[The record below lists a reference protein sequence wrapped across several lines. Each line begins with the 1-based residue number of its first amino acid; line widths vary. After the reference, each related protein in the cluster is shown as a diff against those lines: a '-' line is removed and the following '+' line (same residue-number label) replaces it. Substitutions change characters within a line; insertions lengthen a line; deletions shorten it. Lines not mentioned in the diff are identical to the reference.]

1 MADAKALLLEAFH
14 HKKAHQNE
22 IFPDDMHPEPAKA
35 SALMTINSTT
45 KTVLLASTP
54 ALDDAPEGMLWHVDA
69 LLIDASE

>member
-22 IFPDDMHPEPAKA
+22 IFSHDMHPQPANA
-35 SALMTINSTT
+35 SASMTIDSTP

-54 ALDDAPEGMLWHVDA
+54 GLNDAPEGMLWHVDA
-69 LLIDASE
+69 ILIAASE